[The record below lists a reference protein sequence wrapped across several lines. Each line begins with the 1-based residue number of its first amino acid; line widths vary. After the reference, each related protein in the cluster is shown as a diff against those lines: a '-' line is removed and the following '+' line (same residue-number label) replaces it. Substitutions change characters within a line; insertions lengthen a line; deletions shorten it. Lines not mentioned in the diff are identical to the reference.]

1 MQMFELIYL
10 QSVYKE
16 RDSYKE
22 LLDSYESEVTINVDA
37 QQRAQRDR
45 QDSIIQEYKKEVATL
60 EAEVARLSDKFS
72 TAQDQADNVTK

>member
-10 QSVYKE
+10 QSVHKE

>member
-45 QDSIIQEYKKEVATL
+45 QDSIIHEYKKEVATL